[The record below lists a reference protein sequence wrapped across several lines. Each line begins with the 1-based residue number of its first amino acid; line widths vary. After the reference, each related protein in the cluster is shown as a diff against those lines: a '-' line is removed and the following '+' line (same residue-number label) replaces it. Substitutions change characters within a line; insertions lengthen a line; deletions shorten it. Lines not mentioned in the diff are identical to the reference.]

1 LAAGFLIPH
10 KAGFSW
16 DAYKSMRDLG
26 LTQNKRVDDY
36 LKEVQTAAD
45 LQAYYN
51 KKDEFESSLSTAV
64 VDFQR
69 TQLRKE
75 FTAWKTIF
83 FAGRPL
89 AAEQLSQGGQTA
101 FKRKDTLND
110 LNFMLSRNL
119 NIAPDTEAKLREMS
133 QTYQTY
139 QDQRASYEQ
148 FGGSQQMV
156 KMLKDQTIAKL
167 RELASYNANT
177 QGAYDVLF
185 GGLIG
190 D

>member
-1 LAAGFLIPH
+1 
-10 KAGFSW
+10 
-16 DAYKSMRDLG
+16 
-26 LTQNKRVDDY
+26 
-36 LKEVQTAAD
+36 
-45 LQAYYN
+45 
-51 KKDEFESSLSTAV
+51 
-64 VDFQR
+64 
-69 TQLRKE
+69 
-75 FTAWKTIF
+75 
-83 FAGRPL
+83 
-89 AAEQLSQGGQTA
+89 
-101 FKRKDTLND
+101 
-110 LNFMLSRNL
+110 MLSRNL